1 MLIMTSQEI
10 AREKNHPTTGF
21 SGTNDS
27 KYMLPT
33 PIKQC
38 DLPEQLSTN
47 AEVLA
52 CLLQP
57 ENSYDTEYTP
67 QLEKFDAAALLDI
80 AVNMVPPVRVLLDVG
95 AQLLE
100 DNEKIA
106 ARWLDRVSADDAHAV
121 IYFQEDEIFVL
132 NREGLK
138 ELLLVSPFV
147 KQMDQCLVYLDE
159 AHTRGTDLKMPA
171 DYRAIV
177 TLGPDLTKDRLAQGV
192 YFSIV
197 FGGRE
202 LIYPCSL

>member
-1 MLIMTSQEI
+1 MLIIHPQEI
-10 AREKNHPTTGF
+10 AREKTHPTTGF

-47 AEVLA
+47 AEVLS
-52 CLLQP
+52 CLLQL

-67 QLEKFDAAALLDI
+67 QLETLDAAALLDV
-80 AVNMVPPVRVLLDVG
+80 AVDMIPPIRVLLDVG

-100 DNEKIA
+100 DNEQIA
-106 ARWLDRVSADDAHAV
+106 TSWLGRVAPEDAQAV
-121 IYFQEDEIFVL
+121 IYFEDNKIFVL
-132 NREGLK
+132 NREGMK
-138 ELLLVSPFV
+138 EPLLVSPFA
-147 KQMDQCLVYLDE
+147 KQMDRCLVYLDE

-192 YFSIV
+192 
-197 FGGRE
+197 
-202 LIYPCSL
+202 